1 MGTFLTHVTCIE
13 QDLTGQFLLESQA
26 PGLLVWDV
34 LTNGA
39 YRARRGIPD
48 ISEGSERV
56 ARRRYVA
63 AGKRSDDLTGCVA
76 QCVKRRCTIGK
87 SRVPRRLNAKALE
100 DPRACSRSATPL

>member
-63 AGKRSDDLTGCVA
+63 AGKRGDDLTGWVA
-76 QCVKRRCTIGK
+76 QAVKMPCTVGEGA
-87 SRVPRRLNAKALE
+87 VPRKHDAKSLE
-100 DPRACSRSATPL
+100 RPMA